1 MSVSLLRKISFFFYR
16 SVAARHKPEKPGA
29 KKRKKKRYGDERW
42 IRDKG
47 KIFIGGISWETSEEK
62 LKEYFGLYGD
72 VLQTN
77 ILKDKTT
84 NRPRGF
90 GFVLFADPSVV
101 DAVLRDQH
109 TIDGRM
115 VRGCLELSDI
125 SIFLFFSLRADCSG

>member
-1 MSVSLLRKISFFFYR
+1 M
-16 SVAARHKPEKPGA
+16 ETEM
-29 KKRKKKRYGDERW
+29 DT
-42 IRDKG
+42 DKG